1 MSSSDGSRRVAA
13 LESWIR
19 SHGGSICEA
28 ASVLDADGY
37 RGVFAREA
45 LWPDIDFCRIP
56 QKLLI
61 TERLAE
67 GSLTF
72 GQALR
77 QSAEELM
84 PSAAGL
90 LLLTAL
96 LLRDSAAESARAAPG
111 AGGES
116 FFAPYYQALP
126 TEVRQ
131 MPSCWPAD
139 HWLHAAI
146 RGSHLERLVKAKRHS
161 LGLEFSL
168 LQSHAAEHIPIC
180 WEDFLWC
187 RCMVASRAYSL
198 PLDGVTSQRCMV
210 PFADLLNHGQG
221 EELSARYAFQP
232 GSSADDGYVLMRIT
246 KPVADGR
253 EVFQTYGEKNMPT
266 LFVDYGFCFQQAC
279 AVTSLQI
286 TAPICSEGSTA
297 VQKEAYRKFWQ
308 LAGGPPGRK
317 AITVEVDASGW
328 RRVLPMLRAAAACN
342 AEQEGASDYLDPTD
356 VGLET
361 LTCRSFRE
369 LCEHGLN
376 RLPSSEEMRRR
387 ELRDWEVQAVPAC
400 VQVLEEERAL
410 LQLFVSLADQAI
422 SCLQPATSAKM
433 QELPMAAG
441 SLQEPFAE
449 YLAQLRSLHC
459 PRT

>member
-1 MSSSDGSRRVAA
+1 
-13 LESWIR
+13 
-19 SHGGSICEA
+19 
-28 ASVLDADGY
+28 
-37 RGVFAREA
+37 
-45 LWPDIDFCRIP
+45 
-56 QKLLI
+56 
-61 TERLAE
+61 
-67 GSLTF
+67 
-72 GQALR
+72 
-77 QSAEELM
+77 
-84 PSAAGL
+84 
-90 LLLTAL
+90 
-96 LLRDSAAESARAAPG
+96 
-111 AGGES
+111 
-116 FFAPYYQALP
+116 
-126 TEVRQ
+126 
-131 MPSCWPAD
+131 
-139 HWLHAAI
+139 
-146 RGSHLERLVKAKRHS
+146 
-161 LGLEFSL
+161 
-168 LQSHAAEHIPIC
+168 
-180 WEDFLWC
+180 
-187 RCMVASRAYSL
+187 
-198 PLDGVTSQRCMV
+198 
-210 PFADLLNHGQG
+210 
-221 EELSARYAFQP
+221 
-232 GSSADDGYVLMRIT
+232 MRIT

-459 PRT
+459 PRLGSC